1 MQNTTKKWQLL
12 FFGIAALIALAAYLF
27 CLPGRS
33 GMVKQT
39 VAPPAPFGAGNYNL
53 IKTDTFVALLHKAYG
68 NLITDKKENNKLMI
82 EMKPDAMTKD
92 FYNSNDALL
101 KFGLN
106 DFGFDIKY
114 NPQDKSLKAVFNIQA
129 QDGIAVPNDV
139 LIKLMDKTTGVSHV
153 NQ

>member
-1 MQNTTKKWQLL
+1 MQNTTRKWQVM
-12 FFGIAALIALAAYLF
+12 FFGIAVLIALALYLI

-33 GMVKQT
+33 GETQQP
-39 VAPPAPFGAGNYNL
+39 VAPPAPFGASNYNL
-53 IKTDTFVALLHKAYG
+53 MKTDTFVMLLHQAYG
-68 NLITDKKENNKLMI
+68 GLIADKREGNKLMV
-82 EMKPDAMTKD
+82 EMKANELTKD
-92 FYNSNDALL
+92 FFNGNDAIL

-114 NPQDKSLKAVFNIQA
+114 NPQDKSLKAIFEIQE
-129 QDGIAVPNDV
+129 QNGVNVPNDV